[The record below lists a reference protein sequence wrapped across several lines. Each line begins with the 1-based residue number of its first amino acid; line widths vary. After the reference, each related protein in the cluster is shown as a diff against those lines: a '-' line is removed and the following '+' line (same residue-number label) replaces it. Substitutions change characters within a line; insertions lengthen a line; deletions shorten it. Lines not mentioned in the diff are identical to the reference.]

1 MNSLRVWFPL
11 SNTVHY
17 KDTVSLVISIVL
29 YLIVWVVAR
38 FLLGAAA
45 SLLSI
50 LPLIWTLYRLLLLV
64 VRVYC
69 IVGIVFAVL
78 NYLGKSY

>member
-1 MNSLRVWFPL
+1 MNSIRVWFPL
-11 SNTVHY
+11 SNTVRY

-29 YLIVWVVAR
+29 YLLVWVVVR

-64 VRVYC
+64 VRLYC

-78 NYLGKSY
+78 NYLGKSF

>member
-1 MNSLRVWFPL
+1 MNGFRVWFPL
-11 SNTVHY
+11 SNTVRY
-17 KDTVSLVISIVL
+17 KDAVNLAISIVL
-29 YLIVWVVAR
+29 YLVIWGVAR

-50 LPLIWTLYRLLLLV
+50 LPLVWTLYRLLLLV

>member
-11 SNTVHY
+11 SNTIRY
-17 KDTVSLVISIVL
+17 KDAVTLTISIVL
-29 YLIVWVVAR
+29 YLVVWVAAR
-38 FLLGAAA
+38 FLLNAAA
-45 SLLSI
+45 TLLSF
-50 LPLIWTLYRLLLLV
+50 LPLVWVLYRLLLLV
-64 VRVYC
+64 VRLYC

>member
-1 MNSLRVWFPL
+1 MNTFRVWFPL

-29 YLIVWVVAR
+29 YLLAWAAAR

>member
-45 SLLSI
+45 SLLSF

-64 VRVYC
+64 VRLYC

>member
-1 MNSLRVWFPL
+1 MNAFRIWFPL
-11 SNTVHY
+11 SNTVRY
-17 KDTVSLVISIVL
+17 KDTVTLVISIVL
-29 YLIVWVVAR
+29 YLLVWVAAR
-38 FLLGAAA
+38 FLLSAAA

-64 VRVYC
+64 VRLYC

-78 NYLGKSY
+78 NYMGK

>member
-1 MNSLRVWFPL
+1 MNSIRVWFPL

-29 YLIVWVVAR
+29 YLLVWVVAR

-45 SLLSI
+45 SLLSF
-50 LPLIWTLYRLLLLV
+50 LPLIWILYHLLLLV